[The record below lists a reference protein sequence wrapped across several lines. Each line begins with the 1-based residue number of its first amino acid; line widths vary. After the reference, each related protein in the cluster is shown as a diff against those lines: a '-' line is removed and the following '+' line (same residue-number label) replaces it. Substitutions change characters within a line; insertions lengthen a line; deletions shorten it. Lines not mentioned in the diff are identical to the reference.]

1 MRLFPLGVVILC
13 NMVSRSHIDQT
24 ALLLKKANFALQFH
38 SAFNNKAMTYEQKLD
53 QIPLI
58 KEKIDGLS
66 KQELF
71 KCFSDFFA
79 THINT
84 FQLDDS
90 IDKDCVNILTVQ
102 EENLLHQAIKEDKLG
117 RIGHLLRT
125 GETFWAQNLD
135 GESPIGLIYDYFN
148 NDSTKNSINDDKEKI
163 FFSILRQLA
172 DEGNEEALFTLG
184 MLHVN
189 RVTDKKSHSNAERYI
204 GKYVDKY
211 YIKENFF
218 TFIYNFSF
226 NMFFIFIGH
235 LLANLHRAQN
245 STKLSNKNTSSNG
258 VKKDSLIKKHN
269 EIVDI
274 INKHITF
281 FGQGFYEQ
289 HQDSFDCFKN
299 ELFEYKSAIV
309 KLSDF
314 ISVETAEKTLNALD
328 CIKDK
333 FLASDVVNRG
343 KRVIH
348 IKKEQERAKEKQSK
362 TLIEA
367 KQKSNRFERNSLV
380 LQSEPI
386 KDNDGSEQKKIVESA
401 VEKLMESEGKIVA
414 LITYFE
420 SKLKQ
425 EQDNL
430 MSYNDWK
437 NNSNQLSQSERIGGL
452 RKHNDSVKENINIIE
467 LKLACLK
474 ADNNKDPL
482 TKLQLL
488 QRYSRDE
495 Y

>member
-117 RIGHLLRT
+117 RMGHLLRT

-226 NMFFIFIGH
+226 SMFFVLIGH
-235 LLANLHRAQN
+235 MLANVCYAKN
-245 STKLSNKNTSSNG
+245 SIEPPKKNVPSKG
-258 VKKDSLIKKHN
+258 VKRDCLLEKYNKID
-269 EIVDI
+269 DI
-274 INKHITF
+274 INKHITS
-281 FGQGFYEQ
+281 FGQVFYEQ
-289 HQDSFDCFKN
+289 HQDSFNCFQK
-299 ELFEYKSAIV
+299 ELLDHKSAIV
-309 KLSDF
+309 KLSNF
-314 ISVETAEKTLNALD
+314 ISVETSEKILNALER
-328 CIKDK
+328 IKDE
-333 FLASDVVNRG
+333 FLASDVVKRG
-343 KRVIH
+343 KLVIH
-348 IKKEQERAKEKQSK
+348 IKKEQERAKEKQLK
-362 TLIEA
+362 PTEL
-367 KQKSNRFERNSLV
+367 KQKS
-380 LQSEPI
+380 
-386 KDNDGSEQKKIVESA
+386 
-401 VEKLMESEGKIVA
+401 
-414 LITYFE
+414 
-420 SKLKQ
+420 
-425 EQDNL
+425 
-430 MSYNDWK
+430 
-437 NNSNQLSQSERIGGL
+437 
-452 RKHNDSVKENINIIE
+452 
-467 LKLACLK
+467 
-474 ADNNKDPL
+474 
-482 TKLQLL
+482 
-488 QRYSRDE
+488 
-495 Y
+495 

>member
-1 MRLFPLGVVILC
+1 
-13 NMVSRSHIDQT
+13 
-24 ALLLKKANFALQFH
+24 
-38 SAFNNKAMTYEQKLD
+38 
-53 QIPLI
+53 
-58 KEKIDGLS
+58 
-66 KQELF
+66 
-71 KCFSDFFA
+71 
-79 THINT
+79 
-84 FQLDDS
+84 
-90 IDKDCVNILTVQ
+90 
-102 EENLLHQAIKEDKLG
+102 
-117 RIGHLLRT
+117 
-125 GETFWAQNLD
+125 
-135 GESPIGLIYDYFN
+135 
-148 NDSTKNSINDDKEKI
+148 
-163 FFSILRQLA
+163 
-172 DEGNEEALFTLG
+172 
-184 MLHVN
+184 
-189 RVTDKKSHSNAERYI
+189 
-204 GKYVDKY
+204 
-211 YIKENFF
+211 
-218 TFIYNFSF
+218 
-226 NMFFIFIGH
+226 
-235 LLANLHRAQN
+235 
-245 STKLSNKNTSSNG
+245 
-258 VKKDSLIKKHN
+258 
-269 EIVDI
+269 
-274 INKHITF
+274 
-281 FGQGFYEQ
+281 
-289 HQDSFDCFKN
+289 FKN

-367 KQKSNRFERNSLV
+367 KQKSNRFERNSLI

-474 ADNNKDPL
+474 A
-482 TKLQLL
+482 
-488 QRYSRDE
+488 
-495 Y
+495 